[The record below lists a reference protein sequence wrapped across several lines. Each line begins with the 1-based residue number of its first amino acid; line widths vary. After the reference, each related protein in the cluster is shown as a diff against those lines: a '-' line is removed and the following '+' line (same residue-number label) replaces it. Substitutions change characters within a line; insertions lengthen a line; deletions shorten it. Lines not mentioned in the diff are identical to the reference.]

1 MGHYEITANATVSAG
16 ADGANGVSASS
27 LPTWGG
33 SVLGNTIDGNEYY
46 AGTQGDP
53 ALYQMDSDSTLLD
66 HGNAQ
71 RDTVKLDGIKLVDK
85 STGLQISDHFSII
98 MADAESTGT
107 GEGFTFSSDKP
118 LNELMKVVPQ
128 GWDQPCTQTYDGL
141 GTNQVTCVSKANQTT
156 GGRGIAMVGAN
167 APSTA
172 QASFVND
179 KQGSHSREGVA
190 FAVLFTNIA
199 VPGTQ
204 VNQAQDANGNP
215 VTDATFTTKAVRGT
229 PGEGAELGE
238 SSSNGA
244 VNTSSNPF
252 MIGTDYVTYSVAKS
266 SGNTPEG
273 AYSVKWDCSL
283 NGDPVSNADLQ
294 PSADGRTVKLM
305 TPQPTEDF
313 GTTTSACTAT
323 LTAEPP
329 TTGPGE
335 KTVNP
340 TDQPIDLGD
349 LQTAKGNAPEAAPV
363 TQAAFVE
370 NGTDTLK
377 TDLGVWKL
385 QVVDGKAVA
394 TFTPKDDTVTGEI
407 PPVKYTVTDGNG
419 LQSAQAQLKVTIN
432 QPPTTDNASQTINPN
447 DTATL
452 NPASTKG
459 TGDIADV
466 KLVAPADPSKG
477 SLSPDGKTLTVP
489 GEGVWTI
496 ALQDGK
502 VVSTFKPETDYH
514 GPVTEQQY
522 VVTDSNNLPSNEG
535 KLDVTIN
542 VPPTTGDASKTINPN
557 ETATL
562 KPESTKGT
570 GDITDVAFA
579 DPAATDGGK
588 TLTVP
593 GQGTWTIGLQ
603 DGKVVS
609 TFKPE
614 TDYHGDVTDQKY
626 KVTDSN
632 KLASNEGTLS
642 IDINQPPT
650 TGDDSQAINP
660 NEKAT
665 LKPASTKGTGDITDV
680 KFADGSTTKTV
691 DGEGTWT
698 IGLDNGQPV
707 ATFTPVKDYTG
718 PVTEQQYKVTD
729 KNGLSS
735 NAGKLDVTINQ
746 PPTTGDDSQT
756 INPNAVATL
765 NPVSTKGTGD
775 ITDVKF
781 ADGSTTKTVD
791 GQGTWTIALQ
801 DGKVVSTFTPVKDY
815 TGKVDSQQYAVTD
828 SNNLPSNKGT
838 LDVTINQPPTTGD
851 DSQTINPNAVATLN
865 PVSTKGTGDI
875 TDVKFAD
882 GSTTKTVD
890 GQGTWTIAL
899 QDGKVVSTFTPVKD
913 YTGKVD
919 SQQYAVT
926 DSNNLPSN
934 KGTLNVTIN
943 QPPTTGDA
951 AKTINPNETATLT
964 PKTVPG
970 SSPIKS
976 VVFDNGKTTK
986 DIPGQGTWSVKLV
999 KGQPVATFTPI
1010 KDYDGKVDSQPYTVT
1025 DGNGLPATGKLDVT
1039 INTPP
1044 TTGDDSKVINPN
1056 ETAKLAPVT
1065 KPGSGDITAVA
1076 FDNGKDTKTVD
1087 GQGTWTVKLVDGQP
1101 AAEFAPVKD
1110 YTGKVD
1116 SQQYTVTDANKLT
1129 ATGTLNVTINTPPTT
1144 GDASATTNPETPVTL
1159 NPVTTPGS
1167 APIKSVAFDNGK
1179 PSKDVPNEGTWT
1191 VTLDDKGQPVATFT
1205 PVKGFT
1211 GKTTEQPYTVT
1222 DGNGLTATGKLD
1234 VTVNTPP
1241 TTGDSTKTVEPGAAA
1256 TFAPADLSTKSGSNK
1271 ELSYTLL
1278 DPATGKSVAS
1288 YTDAHGGVWTINPTT
1303 GEATYAASKDYRGP
1317 VDSVAYRVTDGNG
1330 LTADG
1335 KLNIIVPP
1343 AASDQTLSGDRGEAV
1358 TFDPKA
1364 DLVTTGSNPD
1374 VTISLKTPDANDP
1387 NTKTI
1392 SGKGKWTLDPTT
1404 GKITF
1409 TPDGDYAGP
1418 VPSADYV
1425 ATDTANKLSATG
1437 QLNVIYP
1444 PAAGDSQKVIQ
1455 PGDTAAF
1462 GPSDLSVKPGS
1473 GDIVSYTLIDP
1484 KTDKPVAAYTDAHGG
1499 VWTIDP
1505 KSGATTYK
1513 SNPDYRGPVD
1523 PIKYQTTDVN
1533 GKTAEG
1539 TLSILIPPAA
1549 GDQSKTVNPGQSASF
1564 DPKADLV
1571 TPGTNPSTTTSFTDP
1586 DSKSPNTKTVPGEG
1600 KWTLDP
1606 KTGKITFTPEPGFTK
1621 DPTPINYRVTDE
1633 KNNLTDTGT
1642 LTVHVNQPPT
1652 AGDKTVTVNPGNP
1665 ATLDPVITPGTSK
1678 DVNVSFKDHDSN
1690 DPAKKTVPGE
1700 GVWTIDPKTG
1710 KSTFTPEPGFTKDP
1724 TPVHYVVTDGNK
1736 LTGDG
1741 TLTVHV
1747 NQPPTAKPQGKETKP
1762 GESVEFDPIKNLVKP
1777 GTSTDLKITLLEP
1790 KTGKPVDG
1798 NTVSVPGV
1806 GTWTVDPN
1814 TGKVTFA
1821 PAPGYHGTI
1830 QIGYRVTDGN
1840 GLSADS
1846 TLSVKVPAAPVT
1858 PAAPGK
1864 PAPSAPAKPAP
1875 AAPAKPAPAKQP
1887 QSALAT
1893 TGASV
1898 GIALLAM
1905 VALAAAGLGLRKLS
1919 RRNGSD

>member
-1 MGHYEITANATVSAG
+1 MKKFSAVVAAGAMTLGLTGMATAASASADDATPTSASSQGCSFGQGGDKAGSLCWIDMSQFGDVTAADLSNGPVTKPLDITVGHYEITANATVSAG

-204 VNQAQDANGNP
+204 VNQAQDANGNS

-294 PSADGRTVKLM
+294 PSTDGRTVKLM

-502 VVSTFKPETDYH
+502 VVSTFTPVKDYT
-514 GPVTEQQY
+514 GKVDSQQY
-522 VVTDSNNLPSNEG
+522 VVTDSNNLPSNKG
-535 KLDVTIN
+535 KLNVTIN
-542 VPPTTGDASKTINPN
+542 VPPK
-557 ETATL
+557 
-562 KPESTKGT
+562 
-570 GDITDVAFA
+570 
-579 DPAATDGGK
+579 
-588 TLTVP
+588 
-593 GQGTWTIGLQ
+593 
-603 DGKVVS
+603 
-609 TFKPE
+609 
-614 TDYHGDVTDQKY
+614 
-626 KVTDSN
+626 
-632 KLASNEGTLS
+632 
-642 IDINQPPT
+642 
-650 TGDDSQAINP
+650 
-660 NEKAT
+660 
-665 LKPASTKGTGDITDV
+665 
-680 KFADGSTTKTV
+680 
-691 DGEGTWT
+691 
-698 IGLDNGQPV
+698 
-707 ATFTPVKDYTG
+707 
-718 PVTEQQYKVTD
+718 
-729 KNGLSS
+729 
-735 NAGKLDVTINQ
+735 
-746 PPTTGDDSQT
+746 TGDDSQT
-756 INPNAVATL
+756 INPNQTATL
-765 NPVSTKGTGD
+765 NPESTKGTGD

-791 GQGTWTIALQ
+791 GQGTWTIGLQ
-801 DGKVVSTFTPVKDY
+801 DGKVVSTFTPVK
-815 TGKVDSQQYAVTD
+815 A
-828 SNNLPSNKGT
+828 
-838 LDVTINQPPTTGD
+838 
-851 DSQTINPNAVATLN
+851 
-865 PVSTKGTGDI
+865 
-875 TDVKFAD
+875 
-882 GSTTKTVD
+882 
-890 GQGTWTIAL
+890 
-899 QDGKVVSTFTPVKD
+899 

-964 PKTVPG
+964 PKTTSG

-986 DIPGQGTWSVKLV
+986 DVPGQGTWSVKLV
-999 KGQPVATFTPI
+999 KGQPVAMFTPI

-1065 KPGSGDITAVA
+1065 KPGSGDITSVA

-1101 AAEFAPVKD
+1101 AAEFAPAKD

-1129 ATGTLNVTINTPPTT
+1129 ATGTLNVTINTTPTT
-1144 GDASATTNPETPVTL
+1144 GDKSATTNPETPVTL
-1159 NPVTTPGS
+1159 NPVTAPGS
-1167 APIKSVAFDNGK
+1167 APIKSVAFDNGQ

-1191 VTLDDKGQPVATFT
+1191 VTLDGKGQPVVVFT

-1241 TTGDSTKTVEPGAAA
+1241 TTGDGTKTVEPGATA

-1271 ELSYTLL
+1271 DLSYTLL
-1278 DPATGKSVAS
+1278 DPATGKPVAS
-1288 YTDAHGGVWTINPTT
+1288 YTDAHGGVWTLNPTT

-1364 DLVTTGSNPD
+1364 NLVTTGSNPD

-1387 NTKTI
+1387 NAKTI
-1392 SGKGKWTLDPTT
+1392 FGKGKWTLDPKT

-1409 TPDGDYAGP
+1409 TPEGDYAGP
-1418 VPSADYV
+1418 VPSVDYV

-1444 PAAGDSQKVIQ
+1444 PAAGDAQKVIQ

-1462 GPSDLSVKPGS
+1462 GPSDLGVKPGS
-1473 GDIVSYTLIDP
+1473 GDITSYTLIDP
-1484 KTDKPVAAYTDAHGG
+1484 KTDKPVASYTDAHGG

-1523 PIKYQTTDVN
+1523 PIKYQTTDAN

-1571 TPGTNPSTTTSFTDP
+1571 TPGTNPSTTISFTDP

-1606 KTGKITFTPEPGFTK
+1606 KTGKITFTPEPGFIK

-1678 DVNVSFKDHDSN
+1678 DMNVSFKDHDSN

-1747 NQPPTAKPQGKETKP
+1747 NQPPTAKPQTKETKP
-1762 GESVEFDPIKNLVKP
+1762 GKSVEFDPIKNLVKP
-1777 GTSTDLKITLLEP
+1777 GTSTDLKITLLDP

-1798 NTVSVPGV
+1798 NTVLVPGV
-1806 GTWTVDPN
+1806 GTWTVNPN

-1858 PAAPGK
+1858 PTTPAK

-1875 AAPAKPAPAKQP
+1875 AKQP
-1887 QSALAT
+1887 QSVLAT

-1898 GIALLAM
+1898 GIALVAM
-1905 VALAAAGLGLRKLS
+1905 LALAAAGLGLRKLS